1 MSLLQ
6 NEIKG
11 LENRIDQIKVR
22 YGLLNSNV
30 QSNILNN
37 LQVVAKNEGKY
48 YFFLFIFR
56 IFNINHIN
64 DLSFVCK

>member
-64 DLSFVCK
+64 DLSCRFS